1 MTECLRQTLLKGLKR
16 DYSIPLTIFLL
27 KKEIIVL
34 LEGKGIEYNPRQTKS
49 ELIKLLGGD

>member
-16 DYSIPLTIFLL
+16 DYNIPLTILLL

-34 LEGKGIEYNPRQTKS
+34 LEGNEIEYSPRQTKS